1 MSLDEETVKREI
13 YTCKVFLPVKNLLIV
28 LGLER
33 LCACT
38 SDGTLHF
45 FITAEEEDSAEEKE
59 DVDDVT
65 MGSED
70 SCISENAAPSTSTS
84 STS

>member
-1 MSLDEETVKREI
+1 MKTRAKACVENAFSW
-13 YTCKVFLPVKNLLIV
+13 V
-28 LGLER
+28 LRPLAFSGLER

-45 FITAEEEDSAEEKE
+45 FITVEEEDSAEEKE
-59 DVDDVT
+59 EVDDVN

-84 STS
+84 SIPQ